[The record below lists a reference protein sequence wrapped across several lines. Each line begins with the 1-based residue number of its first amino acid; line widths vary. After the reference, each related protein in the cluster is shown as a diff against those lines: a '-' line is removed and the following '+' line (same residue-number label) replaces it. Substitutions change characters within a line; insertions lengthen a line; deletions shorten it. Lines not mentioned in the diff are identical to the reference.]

1 MTTIDQPNLVTRPGF
16 SALKPSPFSEFRG
29 AARSVVGAAL
39 KRAEESL
46 AGPFHGVTI
55 DGARR
60 GGLFPIASTGV
71 STQPIIAAAED
82 LLRALSKTERQTA
95 SFEIFDDRAWRS
107 WHNMHFFFMRHGLL
121 LHGMSE
127 EKREKVYALMRAT
140 LSARGFD
147 NARDV
152 MRLNHHAGELTGRLE
167 EYDEL
172 FYWISLFGTPSSSE
186 PWGWQIDGH
195 HLSINC
201 LVLGDQIVLTPDF
214 RGSEPVYA
222 ESGKFAGTRVFAEEE
237 AMGLAFMRSF
247 DEGQRARATISDVPP
262 REVITTAQADNLEI
276 GADGLPFA
284 SLSKGQQDRLVELA
298 ALYCGRIRPG
308 HAEIRLDEVKRHLD
322 GTIFAWMG
330 PCDDHSAFYYRI
342 LSPVI
347 LIEFDHMPG
356 IIYDNHDKASRRHVH
371 TVVRTPNGNDYG
383 RSLLL
388 DHYRRHDHVD
398 PHSPH
403 RQGRA

>member
-1 MTTIDQPNLVTRPGF
+1 MNMTDQPNLVTRSGF
-16 SALKPSPFSEFRG
+16 SALEPSPFSEFKG
-29 AARSVVGAAL
+29 PARSVVGAAL

-55 DGARR
+55 EGPVRS
-60 GGLFPIASTGV
+60 GLIPIAATGV
-71 STQPIIAAAED
+71 SAQPIVDAANE
-82 LLRALSKTERQTA
+82 LLAALSKPERETM
-95 SFEIFDDRAWRS
+95 SFDISDDRAWRS

-121 LHGMSE
+121 LHGLSD
-127 EKREKVYALMRAT
+127 EKREKVYALMRVT
-140 LSARGFD
+140 LSATGFE

-152 MRLNHHAGELTGRLE
+152 MRLNHHAGELTGRLK

-172 FYWISLFGTPSSSE
+172 YYWISLFGTPSSSE

-201 LVLGDQIVLTPDF
+201 FVLGDQIVLTPDF

-237 AMGLAFMRSF
+237 TMGLALMQSF
-247 DEGQRARATISDVPP
+247 DTGQRARATIGDKPP

-276 GADGLPFA
+276 GVDGLPFA
-284 SLSKGQQDRLVELA
+284 SLSKGQQDRLIELA
-298 ALYCGRIRPG
+298 SLYTDRIRPG
-308 HAEIRLDEVKRHLD
+308 HAEVRLAEIKRHLD
-322 GTIFAWMG
+322 ATIFAWMG
-330 PCDDHSAFYYRI
+330 PCDDVGAFYYRI
-342 LSPVI
+342 LNPVI

-356 IIYDNHDKASRRHVH
+356 IIYDNREASRRHVH
-371 TVVRTPNGNDYG
+371 TVVRTPNGTDYG

-388 DHYRRHDHVD
+388 DHYRRHDHAN
-398 PHSPH
+398 PHSAH
-403 RQGRA
+403 RQGLA